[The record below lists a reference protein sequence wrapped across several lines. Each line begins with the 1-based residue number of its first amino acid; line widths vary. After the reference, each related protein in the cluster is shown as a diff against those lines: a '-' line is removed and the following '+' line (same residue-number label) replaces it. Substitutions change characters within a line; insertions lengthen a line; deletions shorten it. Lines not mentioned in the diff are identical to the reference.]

1 MTIKKTTPYACKIWH
16 EDDWG
21 EKIKKVTYQKD
32 KLTYCV
38 DSNYDILCA
47 EMSFNKAYSIA
58 IENKAH
64 FEYDK
69 VSNKNLQYMSDILYK
84 KATDML
90 QSHNHKYSNESA
102 RNIYDDIE
110 KCMKIHNFIEPTI
123 NFATLT
129 TIENIIKKV
138 NNHIA
143 RNGFVALDMEV
154 MVRKE
159 LLNEY
164 YELNDEMQE
173 KIKHIVYKEPHTYWG
188 LDDIIKQISE
198 MVGDNNE

>member
-1 MTIKKTTPYACKIWH
+1 MTIEKTTPYGCENWH
-16 EDDWG
+16 KNDW
-21 EKIKKVTYQKD
+21 ERIKKVTYHKD
-32 KLTYCV
+32 ELTYCV

-47 EMSFNKAYSIA
+47 EMSFKKAYSIA
-58 IENKAH
+58 IKNKAH

-69 VSNKNLQYMSDILYK
+69 VSNKDLQYMSYILYEE
-84 KATDML
+84 ATDML
-90 QSHNHKYSNESA
+90 QSHNYEYSNESA

-110 KCMKIHNFIEPTI
+110 KCMKIHNFIKPTI

-129 TIENIIKKV
+129 TIENIIQKV
-138 NNHIA
+138 NNYIA

-154 MVRKE
+154 IVRKE

-164 YELNDEMQE
+164 YKLNDEMQE
-173 KIKHIVYKEPHTYWG
+173 KIKHIVYKEQYTYWG

-198 MVGDNNE
+198 MDR